1 MTWLLVV
8 LGLVVFAVGLLA
20 SIALHELGHL
30 SFAKLFKVKT
40 TQYMVGFGPTLWS
53 RRRGDT
59 EYGVKAIPLGG
70 YIRMVGMFPPGKGED
85 EAHLRRASTS
95 PWGAMAEDVRTAMYE
110 EVKDEDQ
117 DRVFYRKPWWQKV
130 IIMLA
135 GPAANLLIA
144 AVCFTVLLTGFG
156 VPELTPRVGLVSEC
170 APRNYAERE
179 IDYAR
184 AAQDVT
190 TTAELD
196 ALAEEILGCRPDD
209 PPAPAAAAGLE
220 PGDRIIRFDGQP
232 VQEWED
238 VSAAIRTAPT
248 DAVDLVVLRDGEE
261 VALTAQ
267 LVERERVAVGATLGG
282 DGSIPTESVRF
293 LGISPTQET
302 VKQPVTEVPGQVVG
316 FIGSVAQ
323 AVVAIPSKVP
333 GIVEAI
339 AGGQRARD
347 SPVGIV
353 GAGRISADIA
363 VAQDIERNQQVA
375 YFISLLASLNMSLFL
390 FNLVP
395 LLPLDG
401 GHVAGALY
409 EQARRVAARLRR
421 RPDPG
426 AFDTARLMPAA
437 YLFASVLIM
446 FTVLVLVADIVNPV
460 RLLS

>member
-1 MTWLLVV
+1 MTGLLVV

-53 RRRGDT
+53 RRRGET
-59 EYGVKAIPLGG
+59 EYGIKAIPLGG

-117 DRVFYRKPWWQKV
+117 GRVFYRKPWWQKV

-144 AVCFTVLLTGFG
+144 TVCFAVLLMGFG
-156 VPELTPRVGLVSEC
+156 VQQLTPRVGEVSAC

-179 IDYAR
+179 IEAAR
-184 AAQDVT
+184 ATQGITDS
-190 TTAELD
+190 AE
-196 ALAEEILGCRPDD
+196 ARAIAEQILGCRAED
-209 PPAPAAAAGLE
+209 PPAPAAAAGLQ
-220 PGDRIIRFDGQP
+220 PGDRIVEFAGQP
-232 VQEWED
+232 VEEWED
-238 VSAAIRTAPT
+238 VQQAIRAAPVA
-248 DAVDLVVLRDGEE
+248 AVDIVVLREGQRVPLRAE
-261 VALTAQ
+261 
-267 LVERERVAVGATLGG
+267 LVERERVALDAVLTG
-282 DGSIPTESVRF
+282 DGSVPTESVRF
-293 LGISPTQET
+293 LGVSPTIE
-302 VKQPVTEVPGQVVG
+302 VVRQPVTDVPGQVVG
-316 FIGSVAQ
+316 FVGTVAQ

-339 AGGQRARD
+339 AGGERARD

-363 VAQDIERNQQVA
+363 VAEDIPRNQQLA
-375 YFISLLASLNMSLFL
+375 YFVSLLASLNMSLFL
-390 FNLVP
+390 FNLMP

-401 GHVAGALY
+401 GHIAGALY
-409 EQARRVAARLRR
+409 EQARRVAAWLRR

-426 AFDTARLMPAA
+426 PFDTARLMPAA
-437 YLFASVLIM
+437 YLFASVLIV

-460 RLLS
+460 RLPT